1 MMEYDSWISE
11 INMILLSYSNL
22 TTDSLELPYY
32 DLYSAG
38 KNASQVAQSI
48 LDVKLGRRAPNI
60 LGG

>member
-1 MMEYDSWISE
+1 MHSD
-11 INMILLSYSNL
+11 L

-32 DLYSAG
+32 DLYNAG
-38 KNASQVAQSI
+38 KNVSQVAQSI